1 MARIRWGKHSHR
13 LQSAPRVHL
22 EKDYLG
28 HDGTEFP
35 TRRCDSVRSRAVA
48 RGEDLSGDDERRNV
62 RPKVGEEVCQ
72 AVQRK
77 ECLGVTNVI
86 RVRLRTRID
95 ARCQKAHQ

>member
-1 MARIRWGKHSHR
+1 MARIRWGKHSHH
-13 LQSAPRVHL
+13 LQSAPRVHF

-28 HDGTEFP
+28 HDGTELP
-35 TRRCDSVRSRAVA
+35 TRRGDSVRSRAVA
-48 RGEDLSGDDERRNV
+48 RGKDLSGDDERRNV

-72 AVQRK
+72 AVQR
-77 ECLGVTNVI
+77 EERFGVTLMI